1 MSSHA
6 ASQDYLARIAGEIMF
21 SEKYMDLLDHIY
33 STRDTI
39 VEFELNPKHF
49 LMRHGIH
56 IPEDM
61 DVIIHEPGTL
71 GKRARVDFH
80 WGESVQTAHSNIL
93 AARRRC
99 RELARVAC
107 DTLHSREMEKL
118 IQAVEASPEAL
129 QECASN
135 PKRYAA
141 AHSVTVPDELDFI
154 VDPRDPNGTRIELR
168 FGAPSGI
175 SEAKMRIIGGYYCCD
190 GVCCCFY

>member
-1 MSSHA
+1 MSSDKFRPPGTPRITRYAALATDSNIGWRRAGGGFRRRGPQGLVDKKAEARAEGGKFMSSHA

-39 VEFELNPKHF
+39 VEFELNPKSF

-99 RELARVAC
+99 RELARLAC

-118 IQAVEASPEAL
+118 
-129 QECASN
+129 
-135 PKRYAA
+135 
-141 AHSVTVPDELDFI
+141 
-154 VDPRDPNGTRIELR
+154 
-168 FGAPSGI
+168 
-175 SEAKMRIIGGYYCCD
+175 M
-190 GVCCCFY
+190 